1 MGPNKKESQEVA
13 KIEVTAY
20 LNKIKHTQYGT
31 IFEIG
36 ERHSKKNQTTGEW
49 EQDGTNTYY
58 DVWVDRSGADASLFN
73 ESDLIVV
80 EGSFRT
86 KKTEK
91 EGKTY
96 YNNVI
101 NATSLRP
108 FERRERSEQSVQI
121 PDNWVESDAPF

>member
-1 MGPNKKESQEVA
+1 MAQIK
-13 KIEVTAY
+13 VTAY

-36 ERHSKKNQTTGEW
+36 ERHSKKNQATGEW
-49 EQDGTNTYY
+49 ETDGTNTYY
-58 DVWVDRSGADASLFN
+58 DAWVDRTGADASLFN
-73 ESDLIVV
+73 EGDLIML

-91 EGKTY
+91 DGKTY

-101 NATSLRP
+101 NATSLKP
-108 FERRERSEQSVQI
+108 YERRERTEQTQAFAA
-121 PDNWVESDAPF
+121 PGDWAESDAPF